1 MAAVGLSIK
10 YYVGMAG
17 LGVGMVSLGGQG
29 QRGGAGIDGRGL
41 KGRDF
46 VVLP

>member
-1 MAAVGLSIK
+1 MAAVGLSTK

-17 LGVGMVSLGGQG
+17 LVVGVFMLGGQR
-29 QRGGAGIDGRGL
+29 QRGGAGIGGRGL